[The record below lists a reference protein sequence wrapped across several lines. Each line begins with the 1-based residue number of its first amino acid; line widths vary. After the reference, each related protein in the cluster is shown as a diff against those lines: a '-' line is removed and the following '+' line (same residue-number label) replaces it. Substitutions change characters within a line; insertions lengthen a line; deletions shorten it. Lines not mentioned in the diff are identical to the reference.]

1 METSDSLLTVG
12 SDSDGLSFGIV
23 DAVGNTMKMKE
34 MNFDELLRLTTWNIL
49 NNLSEENRIVHP
61 LFMMFGFNRCLTKK
75 EEK

>member
-1 METSDSLLTVG
+1 
-12 SDSDGLSFGIV
+12 
-23 DAVGNTMKMKE
+23 MKMKE